1 MKSFEEMQKCWRHER
16 ESTFNA
22 APLSVAMLTK
32 LIRSGVK
39 KEQKM
44 IWEYC
49 VASGFWQWLVYAAL
63 THFIVRFW
71 GDWQFMIACVA
82 VIILYIPFTAM
93 FIKKFRNMR
102 MVKFNKS
109 GLRTQDIYTT
119 LKMQYKMLNE
129 FFIFKKRFDW
139 LNVPFCCFIIAMILY
154 KYDMIPSFHENTMPG
169 LIVFLI
175 YALLFVIAIYV
186 ENQKRFKGPLEK
198 MNMVIRE
205 MEENVV

>member
-22 APLSVAMLTK
+22 APLSEAMLTK

-93 FIKKFRNMR
+93 FIKKFRNMSIL
-102 MVKFNKS
+102 KFDKS
-109 GLRTQDIYTT
+109 YLQSHDIHAL
-119 LKMQYKMLNE
+119 LKKQYKVLNE

-139 LNVPFCCFIIAMILY
+139 LNIPFCCFLIAMILY
-154 KYDMIPSFHENTMPG
+154 KYGLIPSIQESVITW
-169 LIVFLI
+169 LIVFVIYLI
-175 YALLFVIAIYV
+175 LFVTAVYF
-186 ENQKRFKGPLEK
+186 ENKKRFKTPLEK
-198 MNMVIRE
+198 MKSVIEE
-205 MEENVV
+205 MEQM